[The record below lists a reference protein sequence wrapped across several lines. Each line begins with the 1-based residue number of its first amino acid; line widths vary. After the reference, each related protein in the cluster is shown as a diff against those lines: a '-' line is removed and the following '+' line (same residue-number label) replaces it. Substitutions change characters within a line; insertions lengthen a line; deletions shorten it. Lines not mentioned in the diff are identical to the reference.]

1 MKKLFCLI
9 ASLCLLLSGAATIA
23 TKNYASAAV
32 ENVADNASLIVTAS
46 GNEGENGTAAV
57 YGEGEK
63 LSFDML
69 KTVSGGVM
77 GFISTDKRNVSGE
90 AEGIF
95 YEYSFESG
103 YNYELTFSDGKIT
116 ISRRDFFAD
125 KYETV
130 DTKTVSNGG
139 YLGLYARSDGKKS
152 ASFIIDDFVCAD
164 KNGVAKIIDRFDIRQ
179 PDKRGAISKYSNLGG
194 YIDAYDDI
202 MYTVAFITESGDLI
216 ARQKVSEYNHVTF
229 PETPRIDGYRFKE
242 WKGDIKNVV
251 KDGTCVAVYE
261 EGEEPQPSESDS
273 GNTSTNPSSDN
284 NSGKDPDGN
293 SGKRGCGSAVGFT
306 GGLAAIAASAILFIG
321 RKRDDE

>member
-103 YNYELTFSDGKIT
+103 YNYELTFSDGKIA

-125 KYETV
+125 KCETV
-130 DTKTVSNGG
+130 DTKTVSN
-139 YLGLYARSDGKKS
+139 
-152 ASFIIDDFVCAD
+152 
-164 KNGVAKIIDRFDIRQ
+164 
-179 PDKRGAISKYSNLGG
+179 
-194 YIDAYDDI
+194 
-202 MYTVAFITESGDLI
+202 
-216 ARQKVSEYNHVTF
+216 
-229 PETPRIDGYRFKE
+229 
-242 WKGDIKNVV
+242 
-251 KDGTCVAVYE
+251 
-261 EGEEPQPSESDS
+261 
-273 GNTSTNPSSDN
+273 
-284 NSGKDPDGN
+284 
-293 SGKRGCGSAVGFT
+293 
-306 GGLAAIAASAILFIG
+306 ILTL
-321 RKRDDE
+321 RTL